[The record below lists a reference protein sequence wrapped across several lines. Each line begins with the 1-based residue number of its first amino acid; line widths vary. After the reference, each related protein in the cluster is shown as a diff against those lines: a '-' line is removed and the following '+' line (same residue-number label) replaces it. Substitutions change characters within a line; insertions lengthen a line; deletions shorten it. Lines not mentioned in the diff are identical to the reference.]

1 MGSDPVMLHWSDT
14 IRCRNSGAMYQI
26 LAALEGLPEVAL
38 LTVPPGKSSPP
49 DQHESN
55 EVWIVAEGSGALVCG
70 DKECTLAPGDAVL
83 IPANTRHV
91 ANAGL
96 RGVLRLVSLAWQ
108 GS

>member
-38 LTVPPGKSSPP
+38 LTVPPGNSSPP

-55 EVWIVAEGSGALVCG
+55 EVWISRG
-70 DKECTLAPGDAVL
+70 
-83 IPANTRHV
+83 R
-91 ANAGL
+91 L
-96 RGVLRLVSLAWQ
+96 RRLGWRRQGVHI
-108 GS
+108 GTGG